1 MKRTKTKTINF
12 LFILGASILLV
23 ACNEAPKG
31 NEQLVIR
38 TDTIFVA
45 CDSSQHAIVNELIE
59 VYEALNPI
67 RKVIPLYAR
76 EKKIYDYIRSN
87 KVDVI
92 LRSYLLT
99 PSEKSDIETRKLN
112 AKIHPFWTDG
122 LAIIAG
128 EQFGKQEITEDELI
142 AVLTNRS
149 NSFHVILDNSN
160 TATYGLIFGKYAV
173 DKQQVNAFATGSE
186 DSVISAV
193 KRRSNCIGLIGSS
206 YFTGKEEGLP
216 KGVKLVGLVPSG
228 KQVAQYPFQDQLYNE
243 VYPLSRKIYG
253 INVGAKQSSGSAFA
267 SFVLS
272 DRGQR
277 IILKAGLLPAK
288 IPPRTIELTAE

>member
-1 MKRTKTKTINF
+1 KRTKTKTINF

-23 ACNEAPKG
+23 ACNEVPKG
-31 NEQLVIR
+31 DAPIIIR

-45 CDSSQHAIVNELIE
+45 CDSSQHAIVNELVE

-67 RKVIPLYAR
+67 RKVIPIYAR
-76 EKKIYDYIRSN
+76 EKKLYDYIRSN

-99 PSEKSDIETRKLN
+99 PSEKKDIETRKLN
-112 AKIHPFWTDG
+112 AKTHPFWTDG
-122 LAIIAG
+122 LAVIAG
-128 EQFGKQEITEDELI
+128 DQFGKTEITEEELR

-149 NSFHVILDNSN
+149 TSFHVIVDNSN
-160 TATYGLIFGKYAV
+160 TAAYALIYDRYAV
-173 DKQQVNAFATGSE
+173 DKQQINVYSGGSE

-193 KRRSNCIGLIGSS
+193 KRRSNCIGLISSS
-206 YFTGKEEGLP
+206 YFTGEEEALP
-216 KGVKLVGLVPSG
+216 KGIKLVGLVPSG
-228 KQVAQYPFQDQLYNE
+228 KQQAEYPFQDQLYNE

-288 IPPRTIELTAE
+288 IPPRTIELVAE

>member
-1 MKRTKTKTINF
+1 LIAGVCI
-12 LFILGASILLV
+12 LLGA
-23 ACNEAPKG
+23 CKKEAPKG
-31 NEQLVIR
+31 RVQTISR

-45 CDSSQHAIVNELIE
+45 SDSSQYQILNSLIN

-67 RKVIPLYAR
+67 RKVIPIYTR
-76 EKKIYDYIRSN
+76 EKKLYDYIRSN

-92 LRSYLLT
+92 IRSYLLT
-99 PSEKSDIETRKLN
+99 ASEKQDIETRKLN
-112 AKIHPFWTDG
+112 PKIHPFWTDG
-122 LAIIAG
+122 LAIIAADD
-128 EQFGKQEITEDELI
+128 FNKQNLKEEELT

-149 NSFHVILDNSN
+149 TAFHVIVDNSN
-160 TATYGLIFGKYAV
+160 TSTYDLIYDKYAV
-173 DKQQVNAFATGSE
+173 NKEQINVYAAGSE

-193 KRRSNCIGLIGSS
+193 RRRSDYVGLISSS
-206 YFTGKEEGLP
+206 YFTVDQQTLP
-216 KGVKLVGLVPSG
+216 EGVKLLGLIPSG
-228 KQVAQYPFQDQLYNE
+228 QQNAEYPFQDQLYNE
-243 VYPLSRKIYG
+243 VYPLARQVYG

-288 IPPRTIELTAE
+288 IPPRTIELVRE

>member
-1 MKRTKTKTINF
+1 MKKIKIKTANF
-12 LFILGASILLV
+12 LFFLGAFILLV
-23 ACNEAPKG
+23 SCNKEALKDAPID
-31 NEQLVIR
+31 VR

-45 CDSSQHAIVNELIE
+45 CDSSQRAIVTSLID

-67 RKVIPLYAR
+67 RKVIPIYAR
-76 EKKIYDYIRSN
+76 EKKLYDYIRSN

-92 LRSYLLT
+92 FRSYLLT
-99 PSEKSDIETRKLN
+99 ASEKKDIENRKLN

-122 LAIIAG
+122 LAVIAG
-128 EQFGKQEITEDELI
+128 EQFDRAEITEEELR

-149 NSFHVILDNSN
+149 TSFHVIVDNSN
-160 TATYGLIFGKYAV
+160 TAAYALIYDRYAV
-173 DKQQVNAFATGSE
+173 DKQQISAYSGGSE
-186 DSVISAV
+186 DSVMSSV
-193 KRRSNCIGLIGSS
+193 KQRSNSIGLISSS
-206 YFTGKEEGLP
+206 YFTGQEALP
-216 KGVKLVGLVPSG
+216 KGIKVLGLIPEG
-228 KQVAQYPFQDQLYNE
+228 KKEAEYPFQDQLYNE
-243 VYPLSRKIYG
+243 VYPLARKIYG

-288 IPPRTIELTAE
+288 IPPRTIELTSE